1 MRLKAV
7 ISKDGRIQNLTLI
20 SGHPLLVQAA
30 IDAVRQW
37 TYKPTVLNGNPVEVD
52 TEIDVTFR
60 LST

>member
-1 MRLKAV
+1 MKAV

-20 SGHPLLVQAA
+20 SGHPLLVQSAM
-30 IDAVRQW
+30 DAVRQW